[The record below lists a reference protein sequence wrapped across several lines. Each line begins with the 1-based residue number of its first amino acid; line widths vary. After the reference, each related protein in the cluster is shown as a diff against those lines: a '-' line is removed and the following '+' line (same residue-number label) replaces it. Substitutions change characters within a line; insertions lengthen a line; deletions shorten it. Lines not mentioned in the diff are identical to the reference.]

1 MIAFI
6 IGFSVKRVL
15 LVKMYLVVY
24 YTFLVTMFHIK
35 FLKCNV
41 SFITI
46 NIYCVFAVFI
56 SEKVVTLLQK
66 L

>member
-24 YTFLVTMFHIK
+24 YTVQ
-35 FLKCNV
+35 V
-41 SFITI
+41 SKLFGMVFSI
-46 NIYCVFAVFI
+46 IYVLAVFI
-56 SEKVVTLLQK
+56 SEKVDTSLQTL
-66 L
+66 